1 MIRSTTAPG
10 TDTISSAENMKSK
23 RNRIVI
29 DLNQPPPP
37 GWRPRNKRSGKA
49 GRILAIIGVVLL
61 VVLIGAGV
69 GGFFWWQNFKS
80 KPAYTLA
87 LMVDAAQRDDR
98 QALNSTLDLDKISE
112 AFVAD
117 VRSRVTGN
125 SILNSLLPNQL
136 DQIVANITPKLKETL
151 SEVLPTEIK
160 RVTEPAKGK
169 PVFLIALSAPYFAD
183 IKQNGSSA
191 TVDLK
196 FNDEKIQLTMQ
207 QAEDRWRV
215 VAIRDDRLTTIIADA
230 AKKGLSSRGSEFQ
243 DEINRRLR
251 DWQSTQTPSPSP

>member
-1 MIRSTTAPG
+1 
-10 TDTISSAENMKSK
+10 MKSK

-37 GWRPRNKRSGKA
+37 GWRPRGKRSGRA
-49 GRILAIIGVVLL
+49 ARILAIIGVVLL
-61 VVLIGAGV
+61 LILIGVSAG
-69 GGFFWWQNFKS
+69 GYFWWQNFKS

-87 LMVDAAQRDDR
+87 VMVDAAQRDDR
-98 QALNSTLDLDKISE
+98 EQLNRTLDLDKISE
-112 AFVAD
+112 ALVAD
-117 VRSRVTGN
+117 VRSRVTGT
-125 SILNSLLPNQL
+125 SLLNSLLPAQL

-151 SEVLPTEIK
+151 SEVLPAEIK

-169 PVFLIALSAPYFAD
+169 PVFLIALSASYFAD
-183 IKQNGSSA
+183 IKQNGGSA

-215 VAIRDDRLTTIIADA
+215 VAVRDDRLTTIIADA
-230 AKKGLSSRGSEFQ
+230 AKKGLSQRGSDFQ

-251 DWQSTQTPSPSP
+251 DWQSSPTPSPSPR